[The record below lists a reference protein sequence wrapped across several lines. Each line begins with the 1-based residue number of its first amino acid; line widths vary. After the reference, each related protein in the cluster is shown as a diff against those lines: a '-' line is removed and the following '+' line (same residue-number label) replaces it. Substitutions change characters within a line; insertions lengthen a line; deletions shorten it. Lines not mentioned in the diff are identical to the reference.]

1 MRHPDR
7 EPDPGWPRAATPEPA
22 AFLLGLSLA
31 FVVLGYGAGL
41 LGELFFVYDRA
52 LRIVA
57 GLLLIVFGLAVAN
70 VVRLPFLH
78 RELRL
83 RLTRHPGGLLGSA
96 VVGMAFGVCWT
107 PCVGPVL
114 AGVLALAGS
123 AGDAGRSAH
132 AISRHAPRRVPAAR
146 SARAIRA
153 RGS

>member
-78 RELRL
+78 RELRV
-83 RLTRHPGGLLGSA
+83 RLTRHPGG
-96 VVGMAFGVCWT
+96 
-107 PCVGPVL
+107 
-114 AGVLALAGS
+114 
-123 AGDAGRSAH
+123 
-132 AISRHAPRRVPAAR
+132 APRVGR
-146 SARAIRA
+146 
-153 RGS
+153 RGNGVRRLLDTVRRPRPRWRTGTRR